1 MHINGSALSWIIIIV
16 IILLIF
22 KPFKKA
28 SSKPRTSNQ
37 QALVNEVLAAID
49 QYAPDFQTIK
59 VGVAANCRPS
69 TENPTASGGILA
81 YIGRS
86 VCFAYDFE
94 EHGYSAGEKMWR
106 ILAAEIAKRYGGK
119 YEEITRQTAVEHSE
133 IAGYY
138 VISGRYID
146 AERERQRNMRKC

>member
-22 KPFKKA
+22 KPFKRA
-28 SSKPRTSNQ
+28 STKLRTSNQ
-37 QALVNEVLAAID
+37 QALLNEVLAAID
-49 QYAPDFQTIK
+49 QYAPDFQTIE
-59 VGVAANCRPS
+59 VGRAAGGVL
-69 TENPTASGGILA
+69 AYSGGGRCYA
-81 YIGRS
+81 YN
-86 VCFAYDFE
+86 FA

-119 YEEITRQTAVEHSE
+119 YSEIRRETAFDHSE
-133 IAGYY
+133 ITGYY

>member
-28 SSKPRTSNQ
+28 SSKPRTINQ
-37 QALVNEVLAAID
+37 KALLNEVLAAID

-59 VGVAANCRPS
+59 VGRAAGGVL
-69 TENPTASGGILA
+69 AYSGGGGYYA
-81 YIGRS
+81 YN
-86 VCFAYDFE
+86 FA
-94 EHGYSAGEKMWR
+94 EHGYSAGKKMWR

-119 YEEITRQTAVEHSE
+119 YKEITGPTGGDYNE
-133 IAGYY
+133 ITGYY

-146 AERERQRNMRKC
+146 AERERQRNIRKC

>member
-1 MHINGSALSWIIIIV
+1 MHINGSTISWIIVIV

-59 VGVAANCRPS
+59 VGKEANCRPS
-69 TENPTASGGILA
+69 TENPTASGGVLA

-86 VCFAYDFE
+86 VCYAYDFE

-119 YEEITRQTAVEHSE
+119 YEEITRPTAVDHSE